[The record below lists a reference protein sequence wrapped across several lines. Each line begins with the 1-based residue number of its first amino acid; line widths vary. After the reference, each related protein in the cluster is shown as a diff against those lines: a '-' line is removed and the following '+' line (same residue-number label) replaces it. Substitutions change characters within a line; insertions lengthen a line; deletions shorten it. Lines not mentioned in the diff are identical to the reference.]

1 MIIDGVF
8 KSLPEQVEEYQN
20 LLKARVHKDL
30 NGGTDKQHVAFNL
43 IL

>member
-20 LLKARVHKDL
+20 LLKCRIYKDL
-30 NGGTDKQHVAFNL
+30 HGGIYKRYIHKKNK
-43 IL
+43 

>member
-20 LLKARVHKDL
+20 LLKARIHKDAS
-30 NGGTDKQHVAFNL
+30 GGK
-43 IL
+43 

>member
-20 LLKARVHKDL
+20 LLKARVYKDL
-30 NGGTDKQHVAFNL
+30 NGGKQHIAFNL